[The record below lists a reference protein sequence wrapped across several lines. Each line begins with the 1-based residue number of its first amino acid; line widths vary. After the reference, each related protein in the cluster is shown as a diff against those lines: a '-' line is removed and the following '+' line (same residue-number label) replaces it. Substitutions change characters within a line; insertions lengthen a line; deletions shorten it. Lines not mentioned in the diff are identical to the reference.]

1 MKDGYV
7 FFLSFLDYGGA
18 LLFYVYSVFG
28 VGDIKWLHSLS
39 YLHFLFYKGWAIT
52 LSFVIYR

>member
-1 MKDGYV
+1 MKDGYGFFIV
-7 FFLSFLDYGGA
+7 FGLWGGVGA

-39 YLHFLFYKGWAIT
+39 Y
-52 LSFVIYR
+52 